1 MADIVSPE
9 KRSEMMRGIRSKDT
23 KPEKTVRSW
32 LHRKGYRF
40 RINRKDLPGT
50 PDIVLPK
57 YNLAI
62 FVHGCYWHRHENCK
76 LTSVPKSNV
85 EFWEAKFAKNRER
98 DERKLGECRK
108 AGWQTH
114 IIWECEIRKDGY
126 GARLGEMIKNE

>member
-1 MADIVSPE
+1 MTDIVSPE
-9 KRSEMMRGIRSKDT
+9 KRSEMMRGIRSKNT

-32 LHRKGYRF
+32 LHQEGYRF

-76 LTSVPKSNV
+76 LAALPKTNT
-85 EFWEAKFAKNRER
+85 EFWESKFAKNQER
-98 DERKLGECRK
+98 DKRKLEECRD
-108 AGWQTH
+108 AGWKVVT
-114 IIWECEIRKDGY
+114 IWECETRNGSFTTKLDHT
-126 GARLGEMIKNE
+126 M